1 MKFRLLHSM
10 LVLLFFAS
18 NSFAKEINITSDN
31 LIIDRK
37 KNISIFTGSV
47 YVNEKNLEIWAD
59 KLIVKFNNDQEEVEE
74 LVASVN
80 VKIVRNDLIAT
91 GEKGLYF
98 PLLEE
103 IQMFDNVEIMENN
116 NFIRCD
122 ELVIDIKN
130 SISIMKSKS
139 VSRVEA
145 FIKDDN

>member
-103 IQMFDNVEIMENN
+103 IQMFD
-116 NFIRCD
+116 
-122 ELVIDIKN
+122 
-130 SISIMKSKS
+130 
-139 VSRVEA
+139 
-145 FIKDDN
+145 